1 MSILN
6 IAYSGLNAFQ
16 RALDVTGNNIANFK
30 TRGYSRQSIQFT
42 PIASNRYAGSYIGAG
57 VSVSSIY
64 RNVDQFANAQV
75 RSTLSYRTQYD
86 AFYNQAI
93 QIDKLLSQDGSS
105 ISVPL
110 QTFFDSIGQ
119 LNSTPDNIATR
130 GVVLK
135 QSQLLAQQF
144 NSLQIKLEEY
154 ERNSTLQVTE
164 SVKIINRITKE
175 LAEVNGKLLGNNN
188 IPELLDHRDE
198 LLKQLSGY
206 TDLSIFDQGDGTIS
220 VGIASGDMLV
230 AGTQQRDLVVGTGKD
245 SIFGTRIFLSSG
257 GNNQVDITDRLTTG
271 MLGGLIDYEKNV
283 LGQASQLIGQ
293 MAIGLAQTF
302 NTQHKL
308 GMDMNSQIGKDFFTD
323 FNSPGQMLKR
333 STASADN
340 SGTAVLSV
348 NISDISQVKLS
359 DYDLIISDT
368 GANELRLIRKSDG
381 TSTTLT
387 WSSSPPA
394 PPAGQVVID
403 GMTITVNDLSQL
415 ANNDHYTLTPT
426 RGAARDFA
434 LEIKDAYEIAL
445 ASPVKTTAS
454 LNNTG
459 QGQIILGPVLNTAS
473 VNKQFRIDFIS
484 DTQYNLVNVT
494 DSTTAGPFAF
504 VPNTNNVIQIPDGI
518 TPSYS
523 VVLSGIPKSGD
534 QFTTDYNTGGF
545 GDNRNGL
552 ILGNIQQNKIFSNGS
567 ETLFDRYG
575 SLLAEVGGRT
585 NQAKT
590 SFESADILHKQALD
604 FQDSKSGV
612 NLDEEGANLL
622 VFQQAYQAAGKLM
635 EISNQIMNLL
645 FDIMR

>member
-230 AGTQQRDLVVGTGKD
+230 AGTQQLDLVVGTGKD
-245 SIFGTRIFLSSG
+245 SIFGTKIFLSSG

-302 NTQHKL
+302 NAQHKL

-426 RGAARDFA
+426 RGAARDLA

-552 ILGNIQQNKIFSNGS
+552 ILGNIQQNKFFSNGS

>member
-220 VGIASGDMLV
+220 VGIASGDMLL

-245 SIFGTRIFLSSG
+245 SIFGTKIFLSSG

-333 STASADN
+333 SRASADN

-504 VPNTNNVIQIPDGI
+504 VPNTNNVIQIPNGI

>member
-57 VSVSSIY
+57 VSVASIY
-64 RNVDQFANAQV
+64 RNVDQFVNAQV

-105 ISVPL
+105 ISAPL

-119 LNSTPDNIATR
+119 LNSTPDSIATR

-230 AGTQQRDLVVGTGKD
+230 AGTQQRDLVVGSGND
-245 SIFGTRIFLSSG
+245 SIFGTKIFLSNG

-302 NTQHKL
+302 NAQHKL

-333 STASADN
+333 SIASADN

-348 NISDISQVKLS
+348 SISDISQVKLS

-387 WSSSPPA
+387 WSSSPPT

-415 ANNDHYTLTPT
+415 ANNDRYTLTPT

-434 LEIKDAYEIAL
+434 LQIKDAYEIAL

-454 LNNTG
+454 LNNSG
-459 QGQIILGPVLNTAS
+459 QGQIILGSVLNTAV

-494 DSTTAGPFAF
+494 DSTTTGPFAF

-518 TPSYS
+518 SPSYS

-534 QFTTDYNTGGF
+534 QFTTDYNSGGF

-552 ILGNIQQNKIFSNGS
+552 ILSNIQQNKIFSNGS

-575 SLLAEVGGRT
+575 NLLAEVGGRT

-622 VFQQAYQAAGKLM
+622 LFQQAYQAAGKLM

>member
-6 IAYSGLNAFQ
+6 IAYSGLTAFQ

-245 SIFGTRIFLSSG
+245 SIFGTKIFLSSG

-333 STASADN
+333 SRASADN

-415 ANNDHYTLTPT
+415 ANNDHYTLIPT

>member
-175 LAEVNGKLLGNNN
+175 LAEVNGKLLGNSN

-245 SIFGTRIFLSSG
+245 SIFGTKIFLSSG

-333 STASADN
+333 SRASADN

>member
-245 SIFGTRIFLSSG
+245 SIFGTKIFLSSG

-403 GMTITVNDLSQL
+403 GITITVNDLSQL

-494 DSTTAGPFAF
+494 DSTTVGPFAF

-534 QFTTDYNTGGF
+534 QFTTDYNIGGF

>member
-57 VSVSSIY
+57 VSVASIY

-119 LNSTPDNIATR
+119 LNSTPDSIATR

-230 AGTQQRDLVVGTGKD
+230 AGTQQRDLVVGSGND
-245 SIFGTRIFLSSG
+245 SIFGTKIFLSNG

-302 NTQHKL
+302 NAQHKL

-359 DYDLIISDT
+359 DYDLIISDA

-387 WSSSPPA
+387 WSSSPPT

-415 ANNDHYTLTPT
+415 ANNDRYTLTPT
-426 RGAARDFA
+426 RGAAGDFA
-434 LEIKDAYEIAL
+434 LQIKDAYEIAL
-445 ASPVKTTAS
+445 ASPVKITAS

-459 QGQIILGPVLNTAS
+459 QGQIILGSVLNTAV

-494 DSTTAGPFAF
+494 DSTTTGPFAF

-534 QFTTDYNTGGF
+534 QFTADYNSGGF

-552 ILGNIQQNKIFSNGS
+552 ILSNIQQNKIFSNGS
-567 ETLFDRYG
+567 ENLFDRYG
-575 SLLAEVGGRT
+575 NLLAEVGGRT

-622 VFQQAYQAAGKLM
+622 IFQQAYQAAGKLM

>member
-42 PIASNRYAGSYIGAG
+42 PIPSNRYAGSYIGAG

-119 LNSTPDNIATR
+119 LNNTPDSIATR

-230 AGTQQRDLVVGTGKD
+230 AGTQQRDLLAGSGND
-245 SIFGTRIFLSSG
+245 SIFGTKIFLSNG
-257 GNNQVDITDRLTTG
+257 GNNQVDITDRLSTG

-293 MAIGLAQTF
+293 MAIGLAQIF
-302 NTQHKL
+302 NAQHKL

-415 ANNDHYTLTPT
+415 ANNDRYTLTPT

-434 LEIKDAYEIAL
+434 LQIKDAYEIAL

-459 QGQIILGPVLNTAS
+459 QGQIILGSVLNTAV

-484 DTQYNLVNVT
+484 DTQYNLVNVA
-494 DSTTAGPFAF
+494 DSTTTGPFAF

-534 QFTTDYNTGGF
+534 QFTTDYNAGGF

-575 SLLAEVGGRT
+575 NLLAEVGGRT

-622 VFQQAYQAAGKLM
+622 IFQQAYQAAGKLM

>member
-230 AGTQQRDLVVGTGKD
+230 AGTQQRDLVVGKGKD
-245 SIFGTRIFLSSG
+245 SIFGTKIFLSSG

-333 STASADN
+333 SRASADN

-415 ANNDHYTLTPT
+415 ANNDHYTLIPT

>member
-245 SIFGTRIFLSSG
+245 SIFGTKIFLSSG

-333 STASADN
+333 SRASADN

-415 ANNDHYTLTPT
+415 ANNDHYTLIPT

>member
-42 PIASNRYAGSYIGAG
+42 PIPSNRYAGSYIGAG

-245 SIFGTRIFLSSG
+245 SIFGTKIFLSSG

-333 STASADN
+333 SRASADN

>member
-42 PIASNRYAGSYIGAG
+42 PIPSNRYAGSYIGAG

-119 LNSTPDNIATR
+119 LNNTPDSIATR

-230 AGTQQRDLVVGTGKD
+230 AGTQQRDLLVGSGND
-245 SIFGTRIFLSSG
+245 SIFGTKIFLSNG

-302 NTQHKL
+302 NAQHKL

-387 WSSSPPA
+387 WSSSPPT

-415 ANNDHYTLTPT
+415 ANNDRYTLTPT
-426 RGAARDFA
+426 KGAARDFA
-434 LEIKDAYEIAL
+434 LQIKDAYEVAL

-459 QGQIILGPVLNTAS
+459 QGQIILGSVLNTAV

-484 DTQYNLVNVT
+484 DTQYNLVNIT
-494 DSTTAGPFAF
+494 DSTTTGPFAF
-504 VPNTNNVIQIPDGI
+504 VPNTNNVIQVPDGI

>member
-42 PIASNRYAGSYIGAG
+42 PITSNRYAGSYIGAG
-57 VSVSSIY
+57 VSVASIY

-144 NSLQIKLEEY
+144 NSLQTKLEEY
-154 ERNSTLQVTE
+154 ERNSTLQLTE

-230 AGTQQRDLVVGTGKD
+230 AGTQQRDLLVGTGKD

-403 GMTITVNDLSQL
+403 GMRITVNDLSQL

-504 VPNTNNVIQIPDGI
+504 IPNTNNVIQIPDGI

-575 SLLAEVGGRT
+575 NLLAEVGGRT

>member
-42 PIASNRYAGSYIGAG
+42 PIPSNRYAGSYIGAG

-119 LNSTPDNIATR
+119 LNNTPDSIATR

-230 AGTQQRDLVVGTGKD
+230 AGTQQRDLLVGSGND
-245 SIFGTRIFLSSG
+245 SIFGTKIFLSNG
-257 GNNQVDITDRLTTG
+257 GNNQVDITDRLSTG

-293 MAIGLAQTF
+293 MAIGLAQIF
-302 NTQHKL
+302 NAQHKL

-333 STASADN
+333 STTSADN

-434 LEIKDAYEIAL
+434 LQIKDAYEIAL

-459 QGQIILGPVLNTAS
+459 QGQIILGSVLNTAS

-534 QFTTDYNTGGF
+534 QFTTDYNAGGF

-575 SLLAEVGGRT
+575 NLLAEVGGKT

-622 VFQQAYQAAGKLM
+622 IFQQAYQAAGKLM

>member
-42 PIASNRYAGSYIGAG
+42 PITSNRYAGSYIGAG
-57 VSVSSIY
+57 VSVASIY

-144 NSLQIKLEEY
+144 NSLQTKLEEY
-154 ERNSTLQVTE
+154 ERNSTLQLTE

-230 AGTQQRDLVVGTGKD
+230 AGTQQRDLLVGTGKD

-504 VPNTNNVIQIPDGI
+504 IPNTNNVIQIPDGI

-575 SLLAEVGGRT
+575 NLLAEVGGRT

-604 FQDSKSGV
+604 FQDGKSGV

>member
-42 PIASNRYAGSYIGAG
+42 PIPSNRYAGSYIGAG

-119 LNSTPDNIATR
+119 LNNTPDSIATR

-230 AGTQQRDLVVGTGKD
+230 AGTQQRDLLVGSGND
-245 SIFGTRIFLSSG
+245 SIFGTKIFLSNG

-302 NTQHKL
+302 NAQHKL

-387 WSSSPPA
+387 WSSSPPT

-415 ANNDHYTLTPT
+415 ANNDRYTLTPT
-426 RGAARDFA
+426 KGAARDFA
-434 LEIKDAYEIAL
+434 LQIKDAYEVAL

-459 QGQIILGPVLNTAS
+459 QGQIILGSVLNTAV

-494 DSTTAGPFAF
+494 DSTTTGPFAF
-504 VPNTNNVIQIPDGI
+504 VPNTNNVIQVPDGI

>member
-144 NSLQIKLEEY
+144 NSLQTKLEEY

-245 SIFGTRIFLSSG
+245 SIFGTKIFLSSG

-302 NTQHKL
+302 NAQHKL

-323 FNSPGQMLKR
+323 FNSPGQMMKR

>member
-42 PIASNRYAGSYIGAG
+42 PIPSNRYAGSYIGAG

-119 LNSTPDNIATR
+119 LNNTPDSIATR

-230 AGTQQRDLVVGTGKD
+230 AGTQQRDLLVGSGND
-245 SIFGTRIFLSSG
+245 SIFGIKIFLSNG

-302 NTQHKL
+302 NAQHKL

-387 WSSSPPA
+387 WSSSPPT

-415 ANNDHYTLTPT
+415 ANNDRYTLTPT

-434 LEIKDAYEIAL
+434 IQIKDAYEIAL

-459 QGQIILGPVLNTAS
+459 QGQIILGSVLNTAV

-494 DSTTAGPFAF
+494 DSTTTGPFAF
-504 VPNTNNVIQIPDGI
+504 VPNTNNIIQIPDGI

-534 QFTTDYNTGGF
+534 QFTTDYNSGGF

-552 ILGNIQQNKIFSNGS
+552 ILSNIQQNKIFSNGS

-575 SLLAEVGGRT
+575 NLLAEVGGRT

-622 VFQQAYQAAGKLM
+622 IFQQAYQAAGKLM

>member
-245 SIFGTRIFLSSG
+245 SIFGTKIFLSSG

-403 GMTITVNDLSQL
+403 GITITVNDLSQL

-426 RGAARDFA
+426 RGAARDLA

-534 QFTTDYNTGGF
+534 QFTTDYNIGGF

>member
-164 SVKIINRITKE
+164 PVKIINRITKE

-245 SIFGTRIFLSSG
+245 SIFGTKIFLSSG

-403 GMTITVNDLSQL
+403 GITITVNDLSQL

-426 RGAARDFA
+426 RGAARDLA

-534 QFTTDYNTGGF
+534 QFTTDYNIGGF

>member
-144 NSLQIKLEEY
+144 NSLQTKLEEY

-245 SIFGTRIFLSSG
+245 SIFGTKIFLSSG

-302 NTQHKL
+302 NAQHKL

-504 VPNTNNVIQIPDGI
+504 VPNTNNVIQIPDGV

>member
-387 WSSSPPA
+387 WSSSPPT

-552 ILGNIQQNKIFSNGS
+552 SLGNIQQNKIFSNGS

>member
-426 RGAARDFA
+426 RGAARDLA

>member
-42 PIASNRYAGSYIGAG
+42 PITSNRYVGSYIGAG
-57 VSVSSIY
+57 VSVASIY

-144 NSLQIKLEEY
+144 NSLQTKLEEY
-154 ERNSTLQVTE
+154 ERNSTLQLTE

-230 AGTQQRDLVVGTGKD
+230 AGTQQRDLLVGTGKD

-504 VPNTNNVIQIPDGI
+504 IPNTNNVIQIPDGI

-575 SLLAEVGGRT
+575 NLLAEVGGRT

>member
-230 AGTQQRDLVVGTGKD
+230 AGTQQRDLVAGTGKD
-245 SIFGTRIFLSSG
+245 SIFGTKIFLSSG

-426 RGAARDFA
+426 RGAARDLA

-459 QGQIILGPVLNTAS
+459 QGQIILGSVLNTAS

-534 QFTTDYNTGGF
+534 QFTTDYNAGGF

>member
-198 LLKQLSGY
+198 LLKQLSEY

-245 SIFGTRIFLSSG
+245 SIFGTRIFLSGG

-552 ILGNIQQNKIFSNGS
+552 SLGNIQQNKIFSNGS

>member
-42 PIASNRYAGSYIGAG
+42 PIPSNRYAGSYIGAG

-119 LNSTPDNIATR
+119 LNNTPDSIATR

-230 AGTQQRDLVVGTGKD
+230 AGTQQRDLLVGSGND
-245 SIFGTRIFLSSG
+245 SIFGTKIFLSNG

-302 NTQHKL
+302 NAQHKL

-387 WSSSPPA
+387 WSSSPPT

-415 ANNDHYTLTPT
+415 ANNDRYTLTPT
-426 RGAARDFA
+426 KGAARDFA
-434 LEIKDAYEIAL
+434 LQIKDAYEVAL
-445 ASPVKTTAS
+445 ASPMKTTAS

-459 QGQIILGPVLNTAS
+459 QGQIILGSVLNTAV

-494 DSTTAGPFAF
+494 DSTTTGPFAF

>member
-1 MSILN
+1 M
-6 IAYSGLNAFQ
+6 
-16 RALDVTGNNIANFK
+16 
-30 TRGYSRQSIQFT
+30 
-42 PIASNRYAGSYIGAG
+42 
-57 VSVSSIY
+57 
-64 RNVDQFANAQV
+64 
-75 RSTLSYRTQYD
+75 
-86 AFYNQAI
+86 
-93 QIDKLLSQDGSS
+93 
-105 ISVPL
+105 
-110 QTFFDSIGQ
+110 
-119 LNSTPDNIATR
+119 
-130 GVVLK
+130 K

-245 SIFGTRIFLSSG
+245 SIFGTKIFLSSG

-302 NTQHKL
+302 NAQHKL

-426 RGAARDFA
+426 RGAARDLA

>member
-154 ERNSTLQVTE
+154 ERNSALQVTE

-302 NTQHKL
+302 NAQHKL

-394 PPAGQVVID
+394 PPTGQVVID

-426 RGAARDFA
+426 RGAARDLA

-534 QFTTDYNTGGF
+534 QFTTDYNAGGF

-552 ILGNIQQNKIFSNGS
+552 SLSNIQQNKIFSNGS

-575 SLLAEVGGRT
+575 GLLAEVGGRT

>member
-154 ERNSTLQVTE
+154 ERNSALQVTE

-302 NTQHKL
+302 NAQHKL

-426 RGAARDFA
+426 RGAARDLA

>member
-42 PIASNRYAGSYIGAG
+42 PITSNRYAGSYIGAG
-57 VSVSSIY
+57 VSVASIY

-144 NSLQIKLEEY
+144 NSLQTKLEEY
-154 ERNSTLQVTE
+154 ERNSTLQLTE

-245 SIFGTRIFLSSG
+245 SIFGTKIFLSSG

-302 NTQHKL
+302 NAQHKL

-504 VPNTNNVIQIPDGI
+504 VPNTNNVIQIPDGV

-534 QFTTDYNTGGF
+534 QFTTDYNAGGF

-575 SLLAEVGGRT
+575 GLLAEVGGRT

>member
-245 SIFGTRIFLSSG
+245 SIFGTKIFLSSG

-333 STASADN
+333 SRASADN

-415 ANNDHYTLTPT
+415 ANNDHYTLIPT

-590 SFESADILHKQALD
+590 SFESADILYKQALD

>member
-42 PIASNRYAGSYIGAG
+42 PIPSNRYAGSYIGAG

-119 LNSTPDNIATR
+119 LNNTPDSIATR

-230 AGTQQRDLVVGTGKD
+230 AGTQQRDLLAGSGND
-245 SIFGTRIFLSSG
+245 SIFGTKIFLSNG

-302 NTQHKL
+302 NAQHKL

-387 WSSSPPA
+387 WSSSPPT

-415 ANNDHYTLTPT
+415 ANNDRYTLTPT
-426 RGAARDFA
+426 KGAARDFA
-434 LEIKDAYEIAL
+434 LQIKDAYEVAL

-459 QGQIILGPVLNTAS
+459 QGQIILGSVLNTAV

-494 DSTTAGPFAF
+494 DSTTTGPFAF
-504 VPNTNNVIQIPDGI
+504 VPNTNNVIQVPDGI

>member
-42 PIASNRYAGSYIGAG
+42 PIPSNRYAGSYIGAG

-119 LNSTPDNIATR
+119 LNNTPDSIATR

-230 AGTQQRDLVVGTGKD
+230 AGTQQRDLLVGSGND
-245 SIFGTRIFLSSG
+245 SIFGTKIFLSNG

-271 MLGGLIDYEKNV
+271 MLGGFIDYEKNV

-302 NTQHKL
+302 NAQHKL

-387 WSSSPPA
+387 WSSSPPT

-415 ANNDHYTLTPT
+415 ANNDRYTLTPT
-426 RGAARDFA
+426 KGAARDFA
-434 LEIKDAYEIAL
+434 LQIKDAYEVAL

-459 QGQIILGPVLNTAS
+459 QGQIILGSVLNTAV

-494 DSTTAGPFAF
+494 DSTTTGPFAF

>member
-154 ERNSTLQVTE
+154 ERNSALQVTE

-302 NTQHKL
+302 NAQHKL

-426 RGAARDFA
+426 RGAARDLA

-534 QFTTDYNTGGF
+534 QFTTDYNAGGF

-552 ILGNIQQNKIFSNGS
+552 ILSNIQQNKIFSNGS

-575 SLLAEVGGRT
+575 GLLAEVGGRT

>member
-42 PIASNRYAGSYIGAG
+42 PITSNRYAGSYIGAG
-57 VSVSSIY
+57 VSVASIY

-144 NSLQIKLEEY
+144 NSLQTKLEEY
-154 ERNSTLQVTE
+154 ERNSTLQLTE

-230 AGTQQRDLVVGTGKD
+230 AGTQQRDLLVGTGKD

-534 QFTTDYNTGGF
+534 QFTTDYNAGGF

-552 ILGNIQQNKIFSNGS
+552 SLSNIQQNKIFSNGS

-575 SLLAEVGGRT
+575 GLLAEVGGRT

>member
-42 PIASNRYAGSYIGAG
+42 PITSNRYAGSYIGAG
-57 VSVSSIY
+57 VSVASIY

-144 NSLQIKLEEY
+144 NSLQTKLEEY
-154 ERNSTLQVTE
+154 ERNSTLQLTE

-230 AGTQQRDLVVGTGKD
+230 AGTQQRDLLVGTGKD

-308 GMDMNSQIGKDFFTD
+308 GMDMNSQIGKDF
-323 FNSPGQMLKR
+323 L
-333 STASADN
+333 
-340 SGTAVLSV
+340 
-348 NISDISQVKLS
+348 
-359 DYDLIISDT
+359 
-368 GANELRLIRKSDG
+368 
-381 TSTTLT
+381 
-387 WSSSPPA
+387 
-394 PPAGQVVID
+394 
-403 GMTITVNDLSQL
+403 
-415 ANNDHYTLTPT
+415 
-426 RGAARDFA
+426 
-434 LEIKDAYEIAL
+434 
-445 ASPVKTTAS
+445 
-454 LNNTG
+454 
-459 QGQIILGPVLNTAS
+459 
-473 VNKQFRIDFIS
+473 
-484 DTQYNLVNVT
+484 
-494 DSTTAGPFAF
+494 
-504 VPNTNNVIQIPDGI
+504 
-518 TPSYS
+518 
-523 VVLSGIPKSGD
+523 
-534 QFTTDYNTGGF
+534 
-545 GDNRNGL
+545 L
-552 ILGNIQQNKIFSNGS
+552 ILIPRDKC
-567 ETLFDRYG
+567 
-575 SLLAEVGGRT
+575 
-585 NQAKT
+585 
-590 SFESADILHKQALD
+590 
-604 FQDSKSGV
+604 
-612 NLDEEGANLL
+612 
-622 VFQQAYQAAGKLM
+622 
-635 EISNQIMNLL
+635 
-645 FDIMR
+645 

>member
-144 NSLQIKLEEY
+144 NSLQTKLEEY

-245 SIFGTRIFLSSG
+245 SIFGTKIFLSSG

-302 NTQHKL
+302 NAQHKL